1 MNRKPEA
8 WTPERRVGLVLQILR
23 GEGSVE
29 ELASRHGL
37 DPSQAEGWTRR
48 FVEAGEDALQTESG
62 RRTDGGYQR
71 IRELERKLGEM
82 ALEMDRLRKQLLS
95 TGAKG

>member
-37 DPSQAEGWTRR
+37 DPGQAEGWTRR
-48 FVEAGEDALQTESG
+48 FVEAGEDALRTGVGG
-62 RRTDGGYQR
+62 RVDGGGYQR
-71 IRELERKLGEM
+71 IRELERKRGEM

-95 TGAKG
+95 AGSA